1 MERLLNPEWMIPA
14 RPPRNRWVPRQ
25 HSLDDTPSFR
35 AGEAPTLRDDMAR
48 PYWKGSIS
56 FGLVNVPVSLYP
68 ATHRRDFQFHL
79 YHDADGGRIRE
90 KRVCERDGQE
100 VPWQHIVKGYAL
112 SKTKVVSLTPEEL
125 RAAEP
130 ERDRAIGIE
139 EFVKLEEIDPLQ
151 IEQSYYVAPEGRS
164 AKAYALL
171 AAALEKAEEVAIARI
186 VLSTKQ
192 HLCLVR
198 SVNGRLTLTTLMWA
212 DEVRE
217 APEVPKVS
225 VGGKELQMAEQL
237 VRSMSGHFRPERFKD
252 EHRERVE
259 GLIKKKARGQTIEA
273 PAEPPPNR
281 VVDLARAL
289 EQSLAAS
296 RRSSA
301 PAARAR
307 PARARRRA
315 APSRARARR

>member
-1 MERLLNPEWMIPA
+1 MP
-14 RPPRNRWVPRQ
+14 
-25 HSLDDTPSFR
+25 
-35 AGEAPTLRDDMAR
+35 R
-48 PYWKGSIS
+48 PYWKGAVS

-68 ATHRRDFQFHL
+68 ATRRLDFRFHL
-79 YHDADGGRIRE
+79 FHDADGGPIRE
-90 KRVCERDGQE
+90 KRVCERDGEE
-100 VPWQHIVKGYAL
+100 VPWNHIVKGYAL
-112 SKTKVVSLTPEEL
+112 SKTRVVTLTPEEL

-130 ERDRAIGIE
+130 ERDRTIGIE
-139 EFVKLEEIDPLQ
+139 EFVELEEIDPLL
-151 IEQSYYVAPEGRS
+151 IDQSYYVAPEGRS
-164 AKAYALL
+164 GKAYPLL
-171 AAALEKAEEVAIARI
+171 AAALERTGEVAIARI

-192 HLCLVR
+192 HLCMVR
-198 SVNGRLTLTTLMWA
+198 SVKGRLILTTLLWA

-217 APEVPKVS
+217 ALEVPKAA

-259 GLIKKKARGQTIEA
+259 ALIKKKSKGQTIEA
-273 PAEPPPNR
+273 LPPPQPSR

-289 EQSLAAS
+289 EQSLAAA
-296 RRSSA
+296 RKRSP

-315 APSRARARR
+315 APTRARARR